1 MDRSNGLVDR
11 KKAMSVEQ
19 RPILVVDDDETI
31 AMSIES
37 FLTEEGY
44 TVMVA
49 QNGKEALERV
59 EAAPPAVILLDM
71 KMPVMDGWAFASAY
85 RQQEG
90 PHAPI
95 IVMTAAHD
103 SRQRA
108 SEIAADGF
116 IPKPFDLDEL
126 LALISRYIP
135 PEP

>member
-1 MDRSNGLVDR
+1 MGRSNGRADRSNMAAID
-11 KKAMSVEQ
+11 Q
-19 RPILVVDDDETI
+19 QPILVVDDDDTI
-31 AMSIES
+31 AMTLES
-37 FLTEEGY
+37 FLVEEGY
-44 TVMVA
+44 KVMVA
-49 QNGKEALERV
+49 HNGKEALERA
-59 EAAPPAVILLDM
+59 EASSPAVILLDM

-85 RQQEG
+85 RQQDG

-126 LALISRYIP
+126 LALMRRYL
-135 PEP
+135 PE

>member
-1 MDRSNGLVDR
+1 MGRSNELADQN
-11 KKAMSVEQ
+11 KTMETEH
-19 RPILVVDDDETI
+19 RPILVVDDDVTI
-31 AMSIES
+31 AMTIES
-37 FLTEEGY
+37 FLIEEGY
-44 TVMVA
+44 TVVIA
-49 QNGKEALERV
+49 HNGKEALERV
-59 EAAPPAVILLDM
+59 EESSPVVILLDM

-85 RQQEG
+85 RQLAG

-126 LALISRYIP
+126 LALIRRYV
-135 PEP
+135 PER

>member
-1 MDRSNGLVDR
+1 MARG
-11 KKAMSVEQ
+11 Q
-19 RPILVVDDDETI
+19 GPILVVDDDDTI
-31 AMSIES
+31 AMSLES
-37 FLTEEGY
+37 FLIEEGY
-44 TVMVA
+44 RVMVA
-49 QNGKEALERV
+49 HNGKEALERA
-59 EAAPPAVILLDM
+59 EESPPAVILLDM

-85 RQQEG
+85 RQHDG

-126 LALISRYIP
+126 LALIGRYVSK
-135 PEP
+135 